1 VLLADLKNK
10 LETDLLM
17 LLTVGSAWS
26 LQPRDGLYAATGNLS
41 YCHLSVKQ
49 CCSEYFNCYII
60 SPTIFSLY
68 ALSTTRGIP
77 NKGLRQ
83 QQFMVTLLLPE
94 SFSPKILYIHVSCLL
109 VCSDNC
115 FFLSSVYPSAREV
128 SALPCLL
135 AENRRHLQR
144 VLIFAMA
151 ASQV

>member
-1 VLLADLKNK
+1 
-10 LETDLLM
+10 M

-68 ALSTTRGIP
+68 ALSTTMGIP

-83 QQFMVTLLLPE
+83 QQFMVILLLPE

-128 SALPCLL
+128 SALLTMFIGRKQKAPTTGVNFCDSCLSGVNWL
-135 AENRRHLQR
+135 P
-144 VLIFAMA
+144 
-151 ASQV
+151 